1 MSVFRCPK
9 RVIGVLCLCLCLRDR
24 PPNFLCRCPA
34 CPFVGKGT
42 TLSNARRQ
50 VKGHA
55 LRAHEAIFR
64 PERDTLQ
71 QLGPDEL
78 RSQLEVFRRGQ
89 RSAPRRRAA
98 AARVAV
104 GEGTPGLGALCPV
117 PRATLFLAPR
127 PADPWK
133 RSSALSRRSIF
144 SRRTRTPTRRPTP
157 ATSLQE
163 DFQHRRWSITSPMWL
178 RCYGRRPSSG
188 RSPALSRM
196 PRPPTGCRWWRG
208 CSVVWQ
214 PPSPPRSR
222 TRPLRALPTGASWT
236 PPRRSSPAGDGA
248 HSTWSDVNSV
258 CDGRWPLWM
267 PLPDLRASHVIVSG
281 VVVRRSVTD
290 AEFDAVTLL
299 FLFRRWNACCCLI
312 VDCIAV

>member
-1 MSVFRCPK
+1 M
-9 RVIGVLCLCLCLRDR
+9 LCLCLCLRDR

-104 GEGTPGLGALCPV
+104 GEGTPGARGLVPGASGDPLPGPSAGRPLEEELGPEPEVDLLPED
-117 PRATLFLAPR
+117 
-127 PADPWK
+127 ADTNK
-133 RSSALSRRSIF
+133 
-144 SRRTRTPTRRPTP
+144 
-157 ATSLQE
+157 
-163 DFQHRRWSITSPMWL
+163 
-178 RCYGRRPSSG
+178 
-188 RSPALSRM
+188 
-196 PRPPTGCRWWRG
+196 
-208 CSVVWQ
+208 VVDASYQ
-214 PPSPPRSR
+214 PPR
-222 TRPLRALPTGASWT
+222 GF
-236 PPRRSSPAGDGA
+236 
-248 HSTWSDVNSV
+248 STQE
-258 CDGRWPLWM
+258 M
-267 PLPDLRASHVIVSG
+267 PLPGLRASHVIVSG

-299 FLFRRWNACCCLI
+299 FLFRRWNACYCLI

>member
-1 MSVFRCPK
+1 MVRAVGVGARCGLSVFRCPK
-9 RVIGVLCLCLCLRDR
+9 RVIGVWCLCLCSRDR

-104 GEGTPGLGALCPV
+104 GEGSPGARGLVPGASGDPLPGPSAGRPLEEELGPEPEVDLLPED
-117 PRATLFLAPR
+117 
-127 PADPWK
+127 ADTNK
-133 RSSALSRRSIF
+133 
-144 SRRTRTPTRRPTP
+144 
-157 ATSLQE
+157 
-163 DFQHRRWSITSPMWL
+163 
-178 RCYGRRPSSG
+178 
-188 RSPALSRM
+188 
-196 PRPPTGCRWWRG
+196 
-208 CSVVWQ
+208 VVDASYQ
-214 PPSPPRSR
+214 PPRGFSTQEMVDYLSDVAPM
-222 TRPLRALPTGASWT
+222 L
-236 PPRRSSPAGDGA
+236 RSSPAGDGA
-248 HSTWSDVNSV
+248 HSTWSDVDSV
-258 CDGRWPLWM
+258 CDGRWPQGM

-299 FLFRRWNACCCLI
+299 FLFRRWNACYCLI
-312 VDCIAV
+312 VNGIAV